1 MIWSVLRCMR
11 STMAR
16 IKSRRLGDKVC
27 PFIMLV
33 IPYFTHSFI
42 PHNCV
47 TYYMLHRPISTFFRY
62 TDLLVIITFSL
73 SFIHFIFLSRTP
85 PQGSLFFAVDVLMSS
100 TRSHSMV
107 HPRHQLP
114 CSRVHLQSCG
124 TSVTLGHLLLS
135 KSLDRIICWCL
146 H

>member
-33 IPYFTHSFI
+33 IPYFTHPFI
-42 PHNCV
+42 PYNCV
-47 TYYMLHRPISTFFRY
+47 TYWY

-85 PQGSLFFAVDVLMSS
+85 PRGSLFFAVDVLTSS

-114 CSRVHLQSCG
+114 CSRVHLRSCG